1 MDFPYPT
8 AKTKW
13 AVFPYKVPYKLQLSV
28 CSKIIGTLL
37 WDMGLNSYVS
47 KAFFHNL
54 QVCFMVKCQIF
65 NPHTHK
71 WVLNYCASGIY
82 RITSGAIFEN
92 ED

>member
-47 KAFFHNL
+47 KAIFYHL
-54 QVCFMVKCQIF
+54 QV
-65 NPHTHK
+65 
-71 WVLNYCASGIY
+71 SIY
-82 RITSGAIFEN
+82 GKMPNFQSSFSKMAPEVMR
-92 ED
+92 

>member
-47 KAFFHNL
+47 KAFFYNL
-54 QVCFMVKCQIF
+54 QVSIYGKM
-65 NPHTHK
+65 
-71 WVLNYCASGIY
+71 LNFQSSFSKMAPEVM
-82 RITSGAIFEN
+82 R
-92 ED
+92 